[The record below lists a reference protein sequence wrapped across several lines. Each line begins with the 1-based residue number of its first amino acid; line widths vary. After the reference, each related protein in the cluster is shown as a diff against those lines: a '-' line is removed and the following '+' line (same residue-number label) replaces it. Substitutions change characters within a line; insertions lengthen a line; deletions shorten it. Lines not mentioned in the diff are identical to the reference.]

1 MIVRRNIFEQ
11 YNRYQFS
18 IPLDEKD
25 RVMVKKE
32 QQIKKGDNLYIVKKK
47 NIKQSIYIPSEIN
60 CDVSKIIPYISCID
74 GEYIEK
80 GDVLA
85 KKTVSSGLFIN
96 KVIAPT
102 SGMVDLARIKTGFLD
117 ILSEENEV
125 LVKSQFEGNVLEVNP
140 VEGIKIETT
149 AYAFDLLSI
158 SKPMEGL
165 RGKRKYY
172 TGEFVVL
179 GQDDEI
185 LYAGEEQDYQ
195 NKIVFVGKY
204 LHPNLLKDLYEKGAN
219 FVLTCTMDYT
229 DFREGKLPVGVI
241 NGFGNIHSSD
251 ALIKLLYKYDGSYI
265 VIDLEETQAFL
276 VTDKSVNFSRKD
288 MFVRNL
294 IGSKVL
300 SKSTAN
306 YGMLGVISQVQDGGE
321 YVTVDWEKG
330 NNTVVNIA
338 LLEFISL

>member
-1 MIVRRNIFEQ
+1 MIVRRNLFEQ
-11 YNRYQFS
+11 YNNYQFS

-25 RVMVKKE
+25 KVMVKKD
-32 QQIKKGDNLYIVKKK
+32 QQINKGDDLYVIKKK
-47 NIKQSIYIPSEIN
+47 NIKQSIYVPSEIN
-60 CDVSKIIPYISCID
+60 CDVSKIIPYILCID
-74 GEYIEK
+74 GEYIEE

-85 KKTVSSGLFIN
+85 EKTGNGGLFIN
-96 KVIAPT
+96 KIVAPT
-102 SGMVDLARIKTGFLD
+102 SGLVDLSRIRTGFLD
-117 ILSEENEV
+117 ILSEENEA
-125 LVKSQFEGNVLEVNP
+125 LIKSQFEGEVIEVNP

-158 SKPMEGL
+158 SKPTEGL
-165 RGKRKYY
+165 RRKLKYY

-185 LYAGEEQDYQ
+185 LYAGEDIDYQ

-251 ALIKLLYKYDGSYI
+251 TVIKQLYKYDGSYI
-265 VIDLEETQAFL
+265 VVDLEEIQAFL
-276 VTDKSVNFSRKD
+276 VTDKSVNASRKD

-330 NNTVVNIA
+330 NNTVVNLA
-338 LLEFISL
+338 LLEFITL